1 MTTSSYSTVITVDK
15 SPQEAFDA
23 INNVR
28 GWWSG
33 NIEGDTGTLNA
44 EWTYRY
50 KDVHYSKQRITE
62 LIPGKRVVWH
72 VMEGYLNFVNDVNEW
87 KDTEIHFDIAEKG
100 GKTEIRFTHA
110 GLVPQYE
117 CFDMCSTA
125 WSFYINESL
134 RNFITTGKG
143 DPNEKE

>member
-1 MTTSSYSTVITVDK
+1 MTTSSYSTIITVDQ

-23 INNVR
+23 INDVR

-50 KDVHYSKQRITE
+50 KNVHYSKQRITE

>member
-1 MTTSSYSTVITVDK
+1 MTTSSYSTIITVDQ

-23 INNVR
+23 INDVR

-50 KDVHYSKQRITE
+50 KNVHYSKQRITE

-87 KDTEIHFDIAEKG
+87 KDTEIQFDIAEKG

-110 GLVPQYE
+110 GLVPEYE

-125 WSFYINESL
+125 WSFYVNESL